1 MNMKLKMPK
10 ILEPGKNILRLR
22 KGEELLFWILHK
34 IMEIICFSAN
44 VLQCNIAYSI
54 VYVQLH
60 YEFFYLLF
68 IVIFLS
74 CQSR

>member
-1 MNMKLKMPK
+1 MPK

-44 VLQCNIAYSI
+44 VLQCNIANSI

-60 YEFFYLLF
+60 FEVFYLLF